1 MKSNLELKLDE
12 YQSILNKLEH
22 DKNDEKAIDFI
33 TNSIKDGIRK
43 ISKMCIDTDG
53 DVQEKLLGFVL
64 KIDIN
69 YIGFSEITL
78 NTLSG
83 IMETISDDCGCGG
96 RISFG
101 RRISKKACEAID
113 EIVNKKLGRKRIRRG
128 KLLSMQKNKI
138 VDKKKED
145 AETLKIYNELYKYR
159 DILNDF
165 AYGVNREK
173 IDELMNKMLKN
184 DVVKKSKVY
193 RKLNGVVKEELL
205 GFILTL
211 NSKYSNIY
219 FDTERERIETTLR
232 TNENYKS
239 LLGERIWDFN
249 CEAINEFLS
258 KKFKVKDIKNY

>member
-1 MKSNLELKLDE
+1 MKSNLELKLDK
-12 YQSILNKLEH
+12 YQSILNKLEY
-22 DKNDEKAIDFI
+22 DKNDKEAIDFI
-33 TNSIKDGIRK
+33 TNMVKDDIIK

-53 DVQEKLLGFVL
+53 DVREKLLGFVL
-64 KIDIN
+64 KMDIN
-69 YIGFSEITL
+69 YINFSEITL

-83 IMETISDDCGCGG
+83 IMETISDYDGYG

-101 RRISKKACEAID
+101 RRINRKACEAID
-113 EIVNKKLGRKRIRRG
+113 EIVNEKLGRKRIRRG
-128 KLLSMQKNKI
+128 KLLSIQKDRI

-145 AETLKIYNELYKYR
+145 AEILKIDNELYKYR

-173 IDELMNKMLKN
+173 IDELMDKMLKN

-211 NSKYSNIY
+211 KSKYSSIY
-219 FDTERERIETTLR
+219 FDTERERIETMLR
-232 TNENYKS
+232 TNENHES
-239 LLGERIWDFN
+239 LLGESIWDFN
-249 CEAINEFLS
+249 CEAINDFLS
-258 KKFKVKDIKNY
+258 EKFKVKAIKNY